1 VRVELYSIRLCLF
14 FLAVVVACASLPAQ
28 TQTQAQPVGM
38 VAVGKSPFA
47 LAVPTNQQAIVVNLF
62 PEGEPNSPSTWT
74 NTKLVDLGS
83 RAVTSQLRVGT
94 RLVAVAVVGTRALV
108 VNEDQ
113 DFVIVV
119 DLTTAK
125 EVTRIAVGSRPSNV
139 IVANTQLAIATNGT
153 SGDLSFINLQTNAVS
168 GSPVKVGTDPR
179 AVAVHPAGQYAY
191 VALGGDNAVGV
202 VDLRSYTKVYA
213 VHVGKNPAAIAI
225 TRDGR
230 RAVVANLTNNTV
242 SILNTENA
250 AAPAVIPTAA
260 GTTQIP
266 VGVQPSAVEISPDG
280 KTAYVANLGS
290 NFFTAVDIGK
300 LAVAGVVNVQRT
312 DPSNPSQ
319 KISSPTSG
327 LRIAPD
333 GTRLL
338 VTEFRDASML
348 LIYDM
353 NNMPLSPAPD
363 IEVPGEPR
371 ASMYMDVDASLACPG
386 FYITEVALADGARSG
401 FWGMELAT
409 TAGDRLLQGG
419 FNLGGGFDA
428 NAGNPG
434 FGAFNITN
442 PANERQ
448 TVKITV
454 QAQAV
459 PTQGY
464 SAGNL
469 GLSVQLYQPQAD
481 GSRVAVGQG
490 ASGAPPLSV
499 STTVNPGFYI
509 VEIKSLAGSP
519 RGTFQMSLET
529 QYTNRA
535 GGAFQ
540 GGVVVGGY
548 LTRDAAGKS
557 LTGFGAFCI
566 SENQTV
572 TVKTSGASTYGDA
585 GAGDLVLTLKDRN
598 GQVLRTINNSVPTSA
613 GVALPD
619 PPDMQGATPTIYV
632 DAKAA
637 AGGDGSSARPLRS
650 IAAAV
655 SKARSGDVIL
665 VRPGRYS
672 PSLTGEVIP
681 IGSAGTNINPLQA
694 NVKVFGSGA
703 ATTILDAEQSAG
715 SAGNANAFV
724 IAAPNVRFAGFTVRG
739 AQQFGVLVY
748 QASGVRI
755 DSNFCTSNGRDGIGA
770 IQSPGLVVT
779 GNAAVANQESGIVVS
794 NSATGTPSNPPTGC
808 PSSFGACIINN
819 VANDNRSDG
828 ILGSQGGTLY
838 ILNNT
843 TLNNGSSGI
852 ELNNR
857 ADPGQPANPALTG
870 YIRNNTVSNNGG
882 VQFAFAGTGI
892 LVTEGAHAAEISGNQ
907 INNNRPYGIG
917 IFLNGTAGLISKNRV
932 VDTQLNGILVRS
944 TSTVTEISDNTV
956 TTSGL
961 SGLFIDDKSR
971 VDRILRNSST
981 TNGTCTA
988 CTDSKSGLAVLSGSQ
1003 AGTVDANFFD
1013 RNAVGLEMAT
1023 NSVVSSVTNSTLDSN
1038 DNGGIFIR
1046 SGCTLS
1052 SFSAN
1057 KVRTNRGLGALQ
1069 VEGSTIT
1076 LANSEFSGN
1085 QAGINL
1091 YTNSTATIQSC
1102 QITSNKSGSALSV
1115 TGASQAT
1122 LTGTTISGNTGDQ
1135 AILAAGAGSSVRLNG
1150 GNSVINNKAWG
1161 LNAQN
1166 GGTISCS
1173 GANTVSGNT
1182 SGNTLGSITG
1192 CQ

>member
-1 VRVELYSIRLCLF
+1 VRIQLHSVRLSLLL
-14 FLAVVVACASLPAQ
+14 LALAAACASLPAQ
-28 TQTQAQPVGM
+28 TQPQAQPIGM

-47 LAVPTNQQAIVVNLF
+47 LAVPSNQQAVVVNLF
-62 PEGEPNSPSTWT
+62 PEGDPNSPSTWT
-74 NTKLVDLGS
+74 NTKLVDLSS
-83 RAVTSQLRVGT
+83 RTVTSQLRVGT
-94 RLVAVAVVGTRALV
+94 RLVAVAVAGTHALV

-119 DLTTAK
+119 DLITAR
-125 EVTRIAVGSRPSNV
+125 ELTRIGVGSRPSNV
-139 IVANTQLAIATNGT
+139 IVASTQLAIATNGT
-153 SGDLSFINLQTNAVS
+153 SGDLSFINLQTNTVS

-202 VDLRSYTKVYA
+202 VDLRSYTKVA
-213 VHVGKNPAAIAI
+213 TVGVGKNPAAIAI

-242 SILNTENA
+242 SILNTENP
-250 AAPAVIPTAA
+250 AAPSVISTPT

-266 VGVQPSAVEISPDG
+266 VGVQPSALEISPDG

-312 DPSNPSQ
+312 DPSNSLQ
-319 KISSPTSG
+319 RISSPTSG

-348 LIYDM
+348 LIYDL

-371 ASMYMDVDASLACPG
+371 ASIYMDVNASLGCPG
-386 FYITEVALADGARSG
+386 YYTAEVALADKARSG
-401 FWGMELAT
+401 MWGMEVAL
-409 TAGDRLLQGG
+409 TAGARLLQGG
-419 FNLGGGFDA
+419 FNLGGGFTA
-428 NAGNPG
+428 NGGQPLG

-442 PANERQ
+442 AANEPQ
-448 TVKITV
+448 TVTITV
-454 QAQAV
+454 QAQAL
-459 PTQGY
+459 PTAGY

-469 GLSVQLYQPQAD
+469 GLSVQLYKPQAD
-481 GSRVAVGQG
+481 GSRTPAGQG
-490 ASGAPPLSV
+490 ASGKPPLSV
-499 STTVNPGFYI
+499 STTVNPGFYV
-509 VEIKSLAGSP
+509 VEIKSLPGSP
-519 RGTFQMSLET
+519 AGTFTMALGT
-529 QYTNRA
+529 QFVGRP

-548 LTRDAAGKS
+548 ATRDANGNS
-557 LTGFGAFCI
+557 TVGFGGFCI
-566 SENQTV
+566 SEAQTV
-572 TVKTSGASTYGDA
+572 TIRTLSGPSYGDT
-585 GAGDLVLTLKDRN
+585 GSGDLVLTLKDRD
-598 GQVLRTINNSVPTSA
+598 GQPIRSINNAIPTSG
-613 GVALPD
+613 GVTLPD

-632 DAKAA
+632 DVKAA
-637 AGGDGSSARPLRS
+637 GGGDGSSARPFRS
-650 IAAAV
+650 ITAAV

-665 VRPGRYS
+665 VRAGRYS

-724 IAAPNVRFAGFTVRG
+724 IGAPNVRFAGFTVRG

-770 IQSPGLVVT
+770 IAAPGLVVT
-779 GNAAVANQESGIVVS
+779 GNVTVANQESGIVVS
-794 NSATGTPSNPPTGC
+794 GASSGAASNPPAGC
-808 PSSFGACIINN
+808 PASFGACIINN

-892 LVTEGAHAAEISGNQ
+892 LITEGGHAAEISGNQ

-917 IFLNGTAGLISKNRV
+917 IFLNATAALISKNRV
-932 VDTQLNGILVRS
+932 VDTQYNGVLVRS

-971 VDRILRNSST
+971 VDKILRNSST

-988 CTDSKSGLAVLSGSQ
+988 CTESKSGLAVLSGSQ

-1013 RNAVGLEMAT
+1013 RNAVGLEVAT
-1023 NSVVSSVTNSTLDSN
+1023 NSTVSSVTNSTFDSN

-1046 SGCTLS
+1046 SGCTLP
-1052 SFSAN
+1052 SFSGN
-1057 KVRTNRGLGALQ
+1057 KVRSNRGEGAVQ
-1069 VEGSTIT
+1069 VETSTLT
-1076 LANSEFSGN
+1076 LANSEISGN
-1085 QAGINL
+1085 VTGVNL

-1102 QITSNKSGSALSV
+1102 QINSNKGSALSA
-1115 TGASQAT
+1115 TGGSQAT
-1122 LTGTTISGNTGDQ
+1122 LTGTTISGNAGNQ
-1135 AILAAGAGSSVRLNG
+1135 AVLAAGAGSSVRLNG
-1150 GNSVINNKAWG
+1150 GNAIVNNQGLG

-1166 GGTISCS
+1166 GGAISCT
-1173 GANTVSGNT
+1173 GANTISGNT
-1182 SGNTLGSITG
+1182 SGNVFGSVTG

>member
-1 VRVELYSIRLCLF
+1 
-14 FLAVVVACASLPAQ
+14 
-28 TQTQAQPVGM
+28 
-38 VAVGKSPFA
+38 
-47 LAVPTNQQAIVVNLF
+47 
-62 PEGEPNSPSTWT
+62 
-74 NTKLVDLGS
+74 
-83 RAVTSQLRVGT
+83 
-94 RLVAVAVVGTRALV
+94 
-108 VNEDQ
+108 
-113 DFVIVV
+113 
-119 DLTTAK
+119 
-125 EVTRIAVGSRPSNV
+125 
-139 IVANTQLAIATNGT
+139 
-153 SGDLSFINLQTNAVS
+153 
-168 GSPVKVGTDPR
+168 
-179 AVAVHPAGQYAY
+179 
-191 VALGGDNAVGV
+191 
-202 VDLRSYTKVYA
+202 
-213 VHVGKNPAAIAI
+213 
-225 TRDGR
+225 
-230 RAVVANLTNNTV
+230 
-242 SILNTENA
+242 
-250 AAPAVIPTAA
+250 
-260 GTTQIP
+260 
-266 VGVQPSAVEISPDG
+266 
-280 KTAYVANLGS
+280 
-290 NFFTAVDIGK
+290 
-300 LAVAGVVNVQRT
+300 
-312 DPSNPSQ
+312 
-319 KISSPTSG
+319 
-327 LRIAPD
+327 
-333 GTRLL
+333 
-338 VTEFRDASML
+338 
-348 LIYDM
+348 
-353 NNMPLSPAPD
+353 
-363 IEVPGEPR
+363 
-371 ASMYMDVDASLACPG
+371 
-386 FYITEVALADGARSG
+386 
-401 FWGMELAT
+401 
-409 TAGDRLLQGG
+409 
-419 FNLGGGFDA
+419 
-428 NAGNPG
+428 
-434 FGAFNITN
+434 
-442 PANERQ
+442 
-448 TVKITV
+448 
-454 QAQAV
+454 
-459 PTQGY
+459 
-464 SAGNL
+464 
-469 GLSVQLYQPQAD
+469 
-481 GSRVAVGQG
+481 
-490 ASGAPPLSV
+490 
-499 STTVNPGFYI
+499 
-509 VEIKSLAGSP
+509 
-519 RGTFQMSLET
+519 
-529 QYTNRA
+529 
-535 GGAFQ
+535 
-540 GGVVVGGY
+540 
-548 LTRDAAGKS
+548 
-557 LTGFGAFCI
+557 
-566 SENQTV
+566 
-572 TVKTSGASTYGDA
+572 
-585 GAGDLVLTLKDRN
+585 
-598 GQVLRTINNSVPTSA
+598 
-613 GVALPD
+613 
-619 PPDMQGATPTIYV
+619 
-632 DAKAA
+632 
-637 AGGDGSSARPLRS
+637 
-650 IAAAV
+650 
-655 SKARSGDVIL
+655 
-665 VRPGRYS
+665 
-672 PSLTGEVIP
+672 
-681 IGSAGTNINPLQA
+681 
-694 NVKVFGSGA
+694 
-703 ATTILDAEQSAG
+703 
-715 SAGNANAFV
+715 
-724 IAAPNVRFAGFTVRG
+724 
-739 AQQFGVLVY
+739 
-748 QASGVRI
+748 
-755 DSNFCTSNGRDGIGA
+755 
-770 IQSPGLVVT
+770 
-779 GNAAVANQESGIVVS
+779 
-794 NSATGTPSNPPTGC
+794 
-808 PSSFGACIINN
+808 ACIINN

>member
-1 VRVELYSIRLCLF
+1 MVVKLHSLRLCLF
-14 FLAVVVACASLPAQ
+14 LLALAAACASLPAQ
-28 TQTQAQPVGM
+28 TQPQAQPIGM

-62 PEGEPNSPSTWT
+62 PEGDPNSPSTWT
-74 NTKLVDLGS
+74 NTKLVDLSS
-83 RAVTSQLRVGT
+83 RAVTSRLRVGT
-94 RLVAVAVVGTRALV
+94 RLVAVAVAGTHALV

-125 EVTRIAVGSRPSNV
+125 ELVRIPVGSRPSNV

-153 SGDLSFINLQTNAVS
+153 SGDLSFINLQTNTVS

-202 VDLRSYTKVYA
+202 VDLRSYTKVA
-213 VHVGKNPAAIAI
+213 TVSVGKNPAAVAIA
-225 TRDGR
+225 RDGR

-242 SILNTENA
+242 SILNTENP
-250 AAPAVIPTAA
+250 AAPSVISTPT

-266 VGVQPSAVEISPDG
+266 VGVQPSALEISPDG

-312 DPSNPSQ
+312 DPSNPLQ

-338 VTEFRDASML
+338 VTEFRDESML
-348 LIYDM
+348 LIYDL

-371 ASMYMDVDASLACPG
+371 ASIYMDVDPSQGCPG
-386 FYITEVALADGARSG
+386 YYTAEVALADGARSG
-401 FWGMELAT
+401 MWGMEVLL
-409 TAGDRLLQGG
+409 TAGARLLQGG
-419 FNLGGGFDA
+419 FNLGGGFTA
-428 NAGNPG
+428 NGGQPLG

-442 PANERQ
+442 AANEPQ
-448 TVKITV
+448 TVTITV
-454 QAQAV
+454 GAQAL
-459 PTQGY
+459 PTEGY
-464 SAGNL
+464 SAANL
-469 GLSVQLYQPQAD
+469 GLSAQLYQPQAD
-481 GSRVAVGQG
+481 GSRAPVGQG
-490 ASGAPPLSV
+490 ASGKPPLSV
-499 STTVNPGFYI
+499 STTVNPGFYV

-519 RGTFQMSLET
+519 AGTFTMALAT
-529 QYTNRA
+529 QFVGRP

-548 LTRDAAGKS
+548 ATRDANGNS
-557 LTGFGAFCI
+557 TIGFGGFCI
-566 SENQTV
+566 SEAQTV
-572 TVKTSGASTYGDA
+572 TIRTLGGPSYGEA
-585 GAGDLVLTLKDRN
+585 GSGDLVLTIKDRN
-598 GQVLRTINNSVPTSA
+598 GQPIRSINNAIPTSG
-613 GVALPD
+613 GVVLPD

-632 DAKAA
+632 DVKAA
-637 AGGDGSSARPLRS
+637 GGGDGSSARPFRS
-650 IAAAV
+650 ITAAV

-665 VRPGRYS
+665 VRAGRYS

-703 ATTILDAEQSAG
+703 ATTILDAEQSTTG
-715 SAGNANAFV
+715 VNAFV
-724 IAAPNVRFAGFTVRG
+724 IPAPNVRFAGFTVRG

-770 IQSPGLVVT
+770 TGSSAVVIT
-779 GNAAVANQESGIVVS
+779 GNVSVANQESGIVVS
-794 NSATGTPSNPPTGC
+794 GSLTGTPSSPPAGC
-808 PSSFGACIINN
+808 PASFGACIINN

-828 ILGSQGGTLY
+828 ILGSGGGTLY

-857 ADPGQPANPALTG
+857 HDPEQPPNPPLTG

-882 VQFAFAGTGI
+882 MQLAFAGTGI
-892 LVTEGAHAAEISGNQ
+892 LVTEGGNAAEISGNQ

-917 IFLNGTAGLISKNRV
+917 IFSDATATLISKNRV
-932 VDTQLNGILVRS
+932 VDTQYNGVLVRS

-971 VDRILRNSST
+971 VDKILRNSST

-1013 RNAVGLEMAT
+1013 RNAVGLELAT
-1023 NSVVSSVTNSTLDSN
+1023 NSTVSSVTNSTFNSN

-1046 SGCTLS
+1046 LGSTLS
-1052 SFSAN
+1052 SFSSN
-1057 KVRTNRGLGALQ
+1057 KVRSNRGLGALQ
-1069 VEGSTIT
+1069 ADSSTLT
-1076 LANSEFSGN
+1076 LASSEFSGN
-1085 QAGINL
+1085 VTGINL
-1091 YTNSTATIQSC
+1091 YTGSTATIQSC
-1102 QITSNKSGSALSV
+1102 LITANTSGSALSV
-1115 TGASQAT
+1115 TGGAQAT
-1122 LTGTTISGNTGDQ
+1122 LTGTTVSNNIGDQ
-1135 AILAAGAGSSVRLNG
+1135 AILAAGAGSMVRLNG
-1150 GNSVINNKAWG
+1150 GNAVISNRGLG

-1173 GANTVSGNT
+1173 GANTVSGNS
-1182 SGNTLGSITG
+1182 SGNVFGSVTG